1 MLPPLPSPFP
11 PPPLPPLPPAL
22 ALREPEGATAGKG
35 KYDEKMDP
43 LMVTAIYGQGKAQT
57 EARKAL
63 KAQGKKLPKSQS

>member
-1 MLPPLPSPFP
+1 MA
-11 PPPLPPLPPAL
+11 AL
-22 ALREPEGATAGKG
+22 ALRDPSTLEGSKG

-63 KAQGKKLPKSQS
+63 KAQGKKLPKPQS